1 MSRRGQGVQSFTS
14 TLGADSSI
22 FHLYSGLAGHK
33 FHLYFGRTSS
43 NVSPLRWAL
52 SLCGSVWHGYAHR
65 KFHLYSGSSQAK
77 WRARGGAGVGQGRAV
92 EGVQGGGQ
100 GAGGGG
106 RPSLAKFHLYSGLRP
121 ISSKSQAV
129 PFTYTVSRRTKSE
142 AVDCS
147 LPISL
152 SQWCVLSRFY
162 SGPEAPGAPHSESAL
177 Q

>member
-1 MSRRGQGVQSFTS
+1 MQHGLVCVKSSFTY
-14 TLGADSSI
+14 TLAARVPT
-22 FHLYSGLAGHK
+22 FHLYGGPFLFAAVCSTGTPTES
-33 FHLYFGRTSS
+33 FTYTVGR
-43 NVSPLRWAL
+43 
-52 SLCGSVWHGYAHR
+52 
-65 KFHLYSGSSQAK
+65 AK
-77 WRARGGAGVGQGRAV
+77 PNGGRGGAGVGAGQGRGTSVRAV

-106 RPSLAKFHLYSGLRP
+106 RPPLAKFHLYSGLRP

-162 SGPEAPGAPHSESAL
+162 SGPEAPGASHSESAL